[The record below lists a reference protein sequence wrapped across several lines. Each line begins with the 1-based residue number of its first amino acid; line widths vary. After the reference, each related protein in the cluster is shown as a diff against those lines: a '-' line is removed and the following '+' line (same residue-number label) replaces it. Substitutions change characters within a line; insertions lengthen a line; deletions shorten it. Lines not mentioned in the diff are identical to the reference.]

1 MLYSAFYF
9 PIENSSSYDVSVR
22 VCDRMAVDDD
32 NSIQLHAAAGI
43 QASINVGDVITYHCP
58 VTCNLRTANV
68 LAVCPDK
75 DCPLLLST
83 ADMLETLLV

>member
-32 NSIQLHAAAGI
+32 NSIQLHAAEGI
-43 QASINVGDVITYHCP
+43 KALTSNDSDVGNVQSPRFLCPHDDDSIK
-58 VTCNLRTANV
+58 
-68 LAVCPDK
+68 LAT
-75 DCPLLLST
+75 S
-83 ADMLETLLV
+83 MNYLEAEEVDH